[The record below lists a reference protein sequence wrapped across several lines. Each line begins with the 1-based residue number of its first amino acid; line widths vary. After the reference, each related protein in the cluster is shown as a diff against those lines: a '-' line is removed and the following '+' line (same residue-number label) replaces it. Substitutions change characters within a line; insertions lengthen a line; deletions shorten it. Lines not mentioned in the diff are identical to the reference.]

1 MKPIGS
7 AEVVSDPNSR
17 LNVGFETYQCA
28 NCRRLLLAY
37 GWTDFRPT
45 NSWDDTPSDLWDH
58 PHAQEPRWLPPAR
71 SNMAFP
77 DVPAAIESLA
87 VEAHDCLAIKADR
100 AAVTLA
106 RAVVEASAKE
116 KGVTRGS
123 LIAKIDELHNQ
134 GLLRGHIKEAAHEV
148 RFGGNEAAHGDL
160 SPVDHEAAEEILTLM
175 DEVLNELFQ
184 SPARVARARQRRIQ
198 QSQVLPESVDAAAAE
213 GPSEPRRDRAVQ
225 QPGTATTA
233 TGPTP

>member
-1 MKPIGS
+1 MRPVGG
-7 AEVVSDPNSR
+7 AEIVSDQNSH

-28 NCRRLLLAY
+28 NCRRLVLAY
-37 GWTDFRPT
+37 GWTDFQPT
-45 NSWDDTPSDLWDH
+45 DPWDDTPSDLWNH
-58 PHAQEPRWLPPAR
+58 PEAQEPRWLPPAR
-71 SNMAFP
+71 SNRTFA
-77 DVPAAIESLA
+77 DVPEAIESLA

-116 KGVTRGS
+116 KGVTRGN
-123 LIAKIDELHNQ
+123 LIAKIDELHNL

-160 SPVDHEAAEEILTLM
+160 TSVDHEVAEEILTLM

-184 SPARVARARQRRIQ
+184 SPARVARARQRRIERSQ
-198 QSQVLPESVDAAAAE
+198 APSAPMNSAAPEGQSNN
-213 GPSEPRRDRAVQ
+213 
-225 QPGTATTA
+225 
-233 TGPTP
+233 

>member
-1 MKPIGS
+1 MASTTCGWCGRLAHMRPIGG
-7 AEVVSDPNSR
+7 AEVISDPDSR

-37 GWTDFRPT
+37 GWTDVQPT
-45 NSWDDTPSDLWDH
+45 NGWGDTPSDLWDH
-58 PHAQEPRWLPPAR
+58 PQAREPRWLPPAR
-71 SNMAFP
+71 SFKTFP

-123 LIAKIDELHNQ
+123 LISKIDELHNQ

-160 SPVDHEAAEEILTLM
+160 TPVDHDAAEEILTLM

-184 SPARVARARQRRIQ
+184 SPARVARARQRRMQ
-198 QSQVLPESVDAAAAE
+198 QSETLPGSVNAPGPGSESE
-213 GPSEPRRDRAVQ
+213 S
-225 QPGTATTA
+225 
-233 TGPTP
+233 